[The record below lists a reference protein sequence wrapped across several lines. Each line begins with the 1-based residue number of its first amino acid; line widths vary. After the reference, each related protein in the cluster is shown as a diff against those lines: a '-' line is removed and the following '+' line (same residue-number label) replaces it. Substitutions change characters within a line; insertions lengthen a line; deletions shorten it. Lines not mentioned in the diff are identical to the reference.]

1 MPKTK
6 APGNIIVG
14 WFGTSDILSMNAWR
28 NKQGLEIE
36 VKNPFNPNM
45 DGVEAV
51 GRNGPFRTLSDELDA
66 EIVYIL
72 VSEAYKDGT
81 EGIREWV
88 QRGTKARC
96 ETILT
101 GVANPVSFEE
111 VYEAAEAFF
120 AKYWD
125 SSRASLFN
133 FNLTPGT
140 STMMAIMLYLSQV
153 RYSGSKAWRVIEPQ
167 YVGEDGKRIVEVRLP
182 FRIPVEIFDQESSS
196 ILADESS
203 LEEAMCVFAP
213 NPSVN
218 FLLLGESG
226 VGKTRYA
233 KKLHLACK
241 GGNDN
246 NFQELNCAELA
257 TDPTMF
263 RTALFGHTKGS
274 YTGATEGAK
283 GAFERAENGTLF
295 LDEIGEIPLAQQ
307 AILLRAIQTKEILPL
322 GAKQTKQVQNVRIVA
337 ATNKDLVEAV
347 RKGEFR
353 EDLYFRI
360 AMYVLKLSPLR
371 TIIRENPD
379 KFRKIVRD
387 VLNDL
392 GTEAPDLKA
401 EWELDEAGWQLLESY
416 LWPGNIRELSRVLL
430 LSCISARRKSSNT
443 LFAEDIK
450 RHMARFRPMAEM
462 LAEKNGL
469 RAEGGQGGTDTVS
482 FPMDLNAWLNDREKE
497 IIEKAM
503 RQADDNIAKAAELL
517 GMDYNNLYYRLN
529 RDNKKEEKAQEQKG
543 RKARSRQDQKP
554 KEEPGAE

>member
-14 WFGTSDILSMNAWR
+14 WIGSNDVRRMNAWR
-28 NKQGLEIE
+28 NMQGLEVE
-36 VKNPFNPNM
+36 LKKHFNPNM
-45 DGVEAV
+45 DGVEVV
-51 GRNGPFRTLSDELDA
+51 GHNGPFRTLSDELDA
-66 EIVYIL
+66 ETVYIL
-72 VSEAYKDGT
+72 VSEEFKDVA
-81 EGIREWV
+81 EQFREWV

-96 ETILT
+96 ETIQT
-101 GVANPVSFEE
+101 GVANPTSYEE
-111 VYEAAEAFF
+111 IYEAAEDFF
-120 AKYWD
+120 AKHWD

-140 STMMAIMLYLSQV
+140 PAMMAIMLYLSQV
-153 RYSGSKAWRVIEPQ
+153 RYAGGKAWRVIEPQ
-167 YVGEDGKRIVEVRLP
+167 FVGEDGKRIFEVRLP
-182 FRIPVEIFDQESSS
+182 FRIPIEIFDQESSP

-213 NPSVN
+213 NPSVS

-233 KKLHLACK
+233 KELHRAC
-241 GGNDN
+241 GGNKD

-257 TDPTMF
+257 TNSTMF
-263 RTALFGHTKGS
+263 RSSLFGHTKGAF
-274 YTGATEGAK
+274 TDAHEAK
-283 GAFERAENGTLF
+283 VGAFKLAENGTLF
-295 LDEIGEIPLAQQ
+295 LDEIGEIPLAEQ
-307 AILLRAIQTKEILPL
+307 AILLRALQDKEVQRV
-322 GAKQTKQVQNVRIVA
+322 GATAKEPVRNVRIVA

-379 KFRKIVRD
+379 KFRRIVRD
-387 VLNDL
+387 VLNGL

-401 EWELDEAGWQLLESY
+401 EWELDEAGWQVLESY
-416 LWPGNIRELSRVLL
+416 LWPGNIRELRQVLL

-450 RHMARFRPMAEM
+450 RHLARFRPMGEM
-462 LAEKNGL
+462 LAEKKGL
-469 RAEGGQGGTDTVS
+469 RAEGGQGGSDTVS

-503 RQADDNIAKAAELL
+503 RQADGNIAKAAELL

-529 RDNKKEEKAQEQKG
+529 RDNKKEERAQEQKG
-543 RKARSRQDQKP
+543 RKARSRQEQKP